1 MKNYILTTRNI
12 DKATASFGDIQ
23 AGPSYLEVE
32 DTKPIPTASDII
44 SDFSTWAGKIISELK
59 TKAGQNPASL
69 DVVFF
74 IHGYNTNSEESL
86 KRQRLL
92 EKRLHQS
99 GFTSTVVGFDWPS
112 AHVAV
117 LYETDR
123 LEAMR
128 AAAELVTAGI
138 AEFISYSRPSCTV
151 NLHIVAHSMG
161 AYVVREA
168 FRQTAKA
175 HLSDLATQWKVS
187 QIALLAADISSDC
200 FATGHADMDPV
211 FNHCGRL
218 TNYYSGHDMVLEV
231 SNVKNLDISSRVG
244 RVGMP
249 SDVDTNPKAVDVNC
263 TARYTAV
270 GEDARKASMARCMD
284 GSVTHSWY
292 FDDDNWYQDLALT
305 LAGKIDRNYFPTRD
319 RLATNDF
326 VLK

>member
-12 DKATASFGDIQ
+12 DKATSSFGDIQ
-23 AGPSYLEVE
+23 AGPSYLELE
-32 DTKPIPTASDII
+32 DTKIIPTTSDII
-44 SDFSTWAGKIISELK
+44 SDFPTWAGKIIGELK
-59 TKAGQNPASL
+59 IKAGQNPTSL
-69 DVVFF
+69 DIVFF

-92 EKRLHQS
+92 EKRLYQS

-112 AHVAV
+112 ANIAV

-128 AAAELVTAGI
+128 AAAGLVTAGI
-138 AEFISYSRPSCTV
+138 AEFIRYSRPNCTV

-168 FRQTAKA
+168 FRQTEKA
-175 HLSDLATQWKVS
+175 RLSDLATQWKVS
-187 QIALLAADISSDC
+187 QIALLAADLSSDC
-200 FATGHADMDPV
+200 FATDHADMDPV

-231 SNVKNLDISSRVG
+231 SNVKHLDISSRVG

-263 TARYTAV
+263 TYRYTAV
-270 GEDARKASMARCMD
+270 DEDARKASMAKCMD